1 MSLFHVFSNHI
12 CIYIYIFI
20 QICLHISTYVHTLVL
35 NLGEPVILS
44 FLCCILQGGVP
55 VEAGVG
61 VAGAVEAG
69 PSGAVGTVDGND
81 LSKKKRTWRI
91 ED

>member
-1 MSLFHVFSNHI
+1 MSAYFYI
-12 CIYIYIFI
+12 C
-20 QICLHISTYVHTLVL
+20 THTLVL
-35 NLGEPVILS
+35 NLSEPVILR

-69 PSGAVGTVDGND
+69 ERPGPAPVDGND
-81 LSKKKRTWRI
+81 SCFIQR
-91 ED
+91 EPGE